1 MCGLRDRQ
9 SSWGLLIPGHSS
21 PGILTFPRGACM
33 KRFSLLR
40 SKGELNPFALDDP
53 IPGSTWDTAG
63 GGWALSGLQGPLEF
77 RSTGVRKH

>member
-1 MCGLRDRQ
+1 
-9 SSWGLLIPGHSS
+9 
-21 PGILTFPRGACM
+21 M